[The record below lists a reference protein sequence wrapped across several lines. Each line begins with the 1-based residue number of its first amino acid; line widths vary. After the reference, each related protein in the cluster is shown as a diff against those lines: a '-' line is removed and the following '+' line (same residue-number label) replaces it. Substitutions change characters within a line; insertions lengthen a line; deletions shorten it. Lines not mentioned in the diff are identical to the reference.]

1 MSLATFDHPLAQY
14 IRPSAKSTA
23 NCPGCGNGI
32 LAQAILQAIDEL
44 GLSLDDFVFV
54 SGIGCSAWIPS
65 PSFFA
70 DVLHTTHGRPI
81 AFATGIKAA
90 MPEKHVMVVSGDG
103 DLTAIG
109 GNHLIH
115 AARRNI
121 AMTVVCVNNGI
132 YGMTGG
138 QVAPTTPLG
147 LQTITTPFGN
157 AENPFDIC
165 KLVEGAG
172 ASFVARWTTYHPRQ
186 IVKTMKRAIQ
196 KNGFAFVEVDLP
208 VPGGVRPQD
217 RHGQLG
223 ADDGALQAE
232 LGEHRQSQDDDARRT
247 HRQDRGGRIP
257 RHRQARTDRHY
268 GEGARQGHGQREVD
282 RQDAEGNRNHRLRR
296 FHRFLGIGAGH
307 VEFVPF
313 VCVICEICG

>member
-1 MSLATFDHPLAQY
+1 MSVTAYEHPLARY
-14 IRPSAKSTA
+14 IRPSAKTTA

-32 LAQAILQAIDEL
+32 LAQSILRAIEES
-44 GLSLDDFVFV
+44 GLTLDDFVFV
-54 SGIGCSAWIPS
+54 SGIGCAAWIPS

-90 MPEKHVMVVSGDG
+90 LPQKHVMVISGDG

-121 AMTVVCVNNGI
+121 AMTVICVNNGI

-147 LQTITTPFGN
+147 LTTVTTPFGN

-165 KLVEGAG
+165 DLVKGAG
-172 ASFVARWTTYHPRQ
+172 ASFIARWTTYHPRQ
-186 IVKTMKRAIQ
+186 MERTIKKAIR
-196 KNGFAFVEVDLP
+196 KKGFAFVEILSQCPVEFGRKTGLGNAVQMLEWYKSKSITMTRAKDLSP
-208 VPGGVRPQD
+208 
-217 RHGQLG
+217 
-223 ADDGALQAE
+223 AE
-232 LGEHRQSQDDDARRT
+232 LR
-247 HRQDRGGRIP
+247 DRIVVG
-257 RHRQARTDRHY
+257 
-268 GEGARQGHGQREVD
+268 
-282 RQDAEGNRNHRLRR
+282 
-296 FHRFLGIGAGH
+296 
-307 VEFVPF
+307 EFVDIEKPEL
-313 VCVICEICG
+313 IETLAGIRDKAMAAAEPRA

>member
-1 MSLATFDHPLAQY
+1 MSVTAYEHPLARY
-14 IRPSAKSTA
+14 IRPSAKTTA

-32 LAQAILQAIDEL
+32 LAQSILRAIEEL
-44 GLSLDDFVFV
+44 GLTLDDFVFV
-54 SGIGCSAWIPS
+54 SGIGCAAWIPS

-81 AFATGIKAA
+81 AFGTGVKAA
-90 MPEKHVMVVSGDG
+90 LPHKRVMVISGDG

-121 AMTVVCVNNGI
+121 AMTVFCVNNGI

-147 LQTITTPFGN
+147 LTTVTTPFGN

-165 KLVEGAG
+165 ELVKGAG

-186 IVKTMKRAIQ
+186 IVKTAKKAIQ
-196 KNGFAFVEVDLP
+196 KKGFAFVEVL
-208 VPGGVRPQD
+208 
-217 RHGQLG
+217 
-223 ADDGALQAE
+223 
-232 LGEHRQSQDDDARRT
+232 SQC
-247 HRQDRGGRIP
+247 P
-257 RHRQARTDRHY
+257 
-268 GEGARQGHGQREVD
+268 
-282 RQDAEGNRNHRLRR
+282 
-296 FHRFLGIGAGH
+296 
-307 VEFVPF
+307 VEFGRKTGMGTAVQMLEWYKKQS
-313 VCVICEICG
+313 VIATRAKDMSPEELRDKIVVGELVDIEKPELIETLTAMRERAMAASS

>member
-1 MSLATFDHPLAQY
+1 MSLATYEHPLAKY
-14 IRPSAKSTA
+14 IRPSAKTTA

-65 PSFFA
+65 PSFYA

-81 AFATGIKAA
+81 AFATGIKAVL
-90 MPEKHVMVVSGDG
+90 PDKHVMVISGDG

-121 AMTVVCVNNGI
+121 AMSVFCVNNGI

-138 QVAPTTPLG
+138 QVAPTTPIG
-147 LQTITTPFGN
+147 LLTVTTPYGN

-186 IVKTMKRAIQ
+186 IVKTAKAAIR
-196 KNGFAFVEVDLP
+196 KKGFAFVEVI
-208 VPGGVRPQD
+208 
-217 RHGQLG
+217 
-223 ADDGALQAE
+223 
-232 LGEHRQSQDDDARRT
+232 SQC
-247 HRQDRGGRIP
+247 P
-257 RHRQARTDRHY
+257 
-268 GEGARQGHGQREVD
+268 
-282 RQDAEGNRNHRLRR
+282 
-296 FHRFLGIGAGH
+296 
-307 VEFVPF
+307 VEFGRKTGMGNTVQMLEHYKKNSVSVAKAKTMSPEELTGKIVVGEF
-313 VCVICEICG
+313 VDIEKPELIETLAAVRAKAMAGGA

>member
-1 MSLATFDHPLAQY
+1 MSVTAFEHPLARY
-14 IRPSAKSTA
+14 IRPSAKTTA

-32 LAQAILQAIDEL
+32 LAQSILRAIEEL
-44 GLSLDDFVFV
+44 GLTLDDFVFV
-54 SGIGCSAWIPS
+54 SGIGCAAWIPS

-90 MPEKHVMVVSGDG
+90 LPGKRVMVISGDG

-121 AMTVVCVNNGI
+121 AMTVFCVNNGI

-147 LQTITTPFGN
+147 LTTVTTPFGN

-165 KLVEGAG
+165 ELVKGAG

-186 IVKTMKRAIQ
+186 LVKTAKRAIQ
-196 KNGFAFVEVDLP
+196 KKGFAFVEVL
-208 VPGGVRPQD
+208 
-217 RHGQLG
+217 
-223 ADDGALQAE
+223 
-232 LGEHRQSQDDDARRT
+232 SQC
-247 HRQDRGGRIP
+247 P
-257 RHRQARTDRHY
+257 
-268 GEGARQGHGQREVD
+268 
-282 RQDAEGNRNHRLRR
+282 
-296 FHRFLGIGAGH
+296 
-307 VEFVPF
+307 VEFGRKTGMGSAVQMLEWYKTKSVTITRAKSMSPEELQDKIVVGEF
-313 VCVICEICG
+313 LDVEKPELIETLAGIREKAMAAAAS

>member
-1 MSLATFDHPLAQY
+1 MSLMAYEHPLAKF

-44 GLSLDDFVFV
+44 HLSMDDFVFV

-65 PSFFA
+65 PSFYG

-90 MPEKHVMVVSGDG
+90 LPGKHVMVVSGDG

-121 AMTVVCVNNGI
+121 AMTVFCVNNGI

-147 LQTITTPFGN
+147 LTTVTSPYGN
-157 AENPFDIC
+157 AENPFDISE
-165 KLVEGAG
+165 LVKGAG
-172 ASFVARWTTYHPRQ
+172 ATFVARWTTFHARQ
-186 IVKTMKRAIQ
+186 IVKTARKAIQ
-196 KNGFAFVEVDLP
+196 KNGFSFVEVI
-208 VPGGVRPQD
+208 
-217 RHGQLG
+217 
-223 ADDGALQAE
+223 
-232 LGEHRQSQDDDARRT
+232 SQC
-247 HRQDRGGRIP
+247 P
-257 RHRQARTDRHY
+257 
-268 GEGARQGHGQREVD
+268 
-282 RQDAEGNRNHRLRR
+282 
-296 FHRFLGIGAGH
+296 
-307 VEFVPF
+307 VEFGRKTGMGNTVQMLEYYKQNSVPVARAKGMSPEELKGKIVVGEF
-313 VCVICEICG
+313 VDIVKPELIETMAQIRAKAMSASGA

>member
-1 MSLATFDHPLAQY
+1 MSVTAFEHPMAKY
-14 IRPSAKSTA
+14 IRPSAKTTA

-32 LAQAILQAIDEL
+32 LAQSILRAIDEL
-44 GLSLDDFVFV
+44 GLTLDDFVFV

-65 PSFFA
+65 PSFNA

-90 MPEKHVMVVSGDG
+90 MPDKHVMVISGDG

-121 AMTVVCVNNGI
+121 AMTVFCVNNGI

-147 LQTITTPFGN
+147 LTTVTTPFGN

-165 KLVEGAG
+165 ELVKGAG
-172 ASFVARWTTYHPRQ
+172 ATFVARWTTYHPRQ
-186 IVKTMKRAIQ
+186 IVKTAKKAIQ
-196 KNGFAFVEVDLP
+196 KKGFAFVEV
-208 VPGGVRPQD
+208 V
-217 RHGQLG
+217 
-223 ADDGALQAE
+223 
-232 LGEHRQSQDDDARRT
+232 SQC
-247 HRQDRGGRIP
+247 P
-257 RHRQARTDRHY
+257 
-268 GEGARQGHGQREVD
+268 
-282 RQDAEGNRNHRLRR
+282 
-296 FHRFLGIGAGH
+296 
-307 VEFVPF
+307 VEFGRKTGMGNSVQMLEYYRQNSVSIARAKGLSVEELKGKIVVGGF
-313 VCVICEICG
+313 VDVEKPELIETMAAIRAKAMAAAS

>member
-1 MSLATFDHPLAQY
+1 MSLTTFEHPLAKY
-14 IRPSAKSTA
+14 IRPSAKKTA

-32 LAQAILQAIDEL
+32 LAQSILRAIEAL
-44 GLSLDDFVFV
+44 GLTLDDFVFV
-54 SGIGCSAWIPS
+54 SGIGCAAWIPS

-81 AFATGIKAA
+81 AFATGVKAA
-90 MPEKHVMVVSGDG
+90 LPAKRVMVVSGDG

-147 LQTITTPFGN
+147 LTTVTTPFGN

-165 KLVEGAG
+165 ELVKGAG
-172 ASFVARWTTYHPRQ
+172 ATFVARWTTYHPRQ
-186 IVKTMKRAIQ
+186 MERTIKKAIQ
-196 KNGFAFVEVDLP
+196 KKGFSFVEVL
-208 VPGGVRPQD
+208 
-217 RHGQLG
+217 
-223 ADDGALQAE
+223 
-232 LGEHRQSQDDDARRT
+232 SQC
-247 HRQDRGGRIP
+247 P
-257 RHRQARTDRHY
+257 
-268 GEGARQGHGQREVD
+268 
-282 RQDAEGNRNHRLRR
+282 
-296 FHRFLGIGAGH
+296 
-307 VEFVPF
+307 VEFGRKTGMGNSVQMLEWYKTKSVTLARAQGMKAEELRDRIVVGEF
-313 VCVICEICG
+313 VDIEKPELIETLAGIRAKAMAS

>member
-1 MSLATFDHPLAQY
+1 MSIVSYEHPLAKY
-14 IRPSAKSTA
+14 IRPSAKTTA

-32 LAQAILQAIDEL
+32 LAQSTLRAIEEL
-44 GLSLDDFVFV
+44 GLTLDDFVFV
-54 SGIGCSAWIPS
+54 SGIGCAAWIPS

-81 AFATGIKAA
+81 AFGIGIKVAL
-90 MPEKHVMVVSGDG
+90 PQKRVMVISGDG

-121 AMTVVCVNNGI
+121 AMTVFCVNNGI

-147 LQTITTPFGN
+147 LTTVTTPFGN

-165 KLVEGAG
+165 ELVKGAG

-186 IVKTMKRAIQ
+186 LIRTAKKAIQ
-196 KNGFAFVEVDLP
+196 KKGFAFVEVL
-208 VPGGVRPQD
+208 
-217 RHGQLG
+217 
-223 ADDGALQAE
+223 
-232 LGEHRQSQDDDARRT
+232 SQC
-247 HRQDRGGRIP
+247 P
-257 RHRQARTDRHY
+257 
-268 GEGARQGHGQREVD
+268 
-282 RQDAEGNRNHRLRR
+282 
-296 FHRFLGIGAGH
+296 
-307 VEFVPF
+307 VEFGRKTGMGTAVQMLEWYKTKSVTVARAKDMSPEELRDRIVVGEF
-313 VCVICEICG
+313 VDVEKPELIETLTGIREKAMAGAKL

>member
-1 MSLATFDHPLAQY
+1 MSLTTFEHPLAKY
-14 IRPSAKSTA
+14 IRPSARKTA

-32 LAQAILQAIDEL
+32 LAQGILRAIEAL
-44 GLSLDDFVFV
+44 GLTLDDFVFV
-54 SGIGCSAWIPS
+54 SGIGCAAWIPS

-90 MPEKHVMVVSGDG
+90 LPHKRVVVVSGDG

-121 AMTVVCVNNGI
+121 AMTVICVNNGI

-147 LQTITTPFGN
+147 LTTVTTPFGN

-165 KLVEGAG
+165 ELVKGAG

-186 IVKTMKRAIQ
+186 MEKTIKKAIQ
-196 KNGFAFVEVDLP
+196 KKGFAFVEVLSQCP
-208 VPGGVRPQD
+208 V
-217 RHGQLG
+217 
-223 ADDGALQAE
+223 E
-232 LGEHRQSQDDDARRT
+232 F
-247 HRQDRGGRIP
+247 GRK
-257 RHRQARTDRHY
+257 T
-268 GEGARQGHGQREVD
+268 
-282 RQDAEGNRNHRLRR
+282 
-296 FHRFLGIGAGH
+296 GIGNSVQMLEWYKGKSMTLARAQGMKAEELRDKI
-307 VEFVPF
+307 VVGEFVDIEKPEL
-313 VCVICEICG
+313 IETLAAIRAKAMA